1 MAYRRSSDTEPLQ
14 PVSERDSQ
22 YEPAEAGGA
31 VTSEEWSSLLLSII
45 TLLSAVVLL
54 IVGSV
59 SAVNTVNNVN
69 TVNTVNTVLV
79 LAPPPS
85 PPPAAIGT
93 GAANAT
99 CFPQTVCGLVGEC
112 AKGYEAGGVGTALLA
127 VGHVERACSL
137 L

>member
-1 MAYRRSSDTEPLQ
+1 MAYRGPSDIEPLK

-31 VTSEEWSSLLLSII
+31 VTSEEWSSLLLSTI
-45 TLLSAVVLL
+45 TFLSAVVLL

-59 SAVNTVNNVN
+59 SAVNTVNN
-69 TVNTVNTVLV
+69 VNTVNTVLV